1 MSVVETVEKQIE
13 ETYEMT
19 RDNLITLKNT
29 AYQKYCDTWDS
40 MEHIK
45 DTTLETITSA
55 WEQAW
60 ISYNNVV
67 KQLQD
72 YGHSSIEKAQSEYDT
87 AKTNLAERTKEIR
100 DWISE
105 HGEKWKEDANGLQ
118 ADAYE
123 KMGYARKEAYEKYL
137 QSKEGL
143 KSLFSEAHQE
153 ASKDLEAAENNIK
166 KATSRLEKHLTITP
180 SDETKDEW
188 EKTKAK
194 LESTKQRAQTEF
206 EEAKA
211 HAESL
216 GARVSGWTHDV
227 MNTLKDESEFL
238 TQRAKEIGDNV
249 AQFASDSKEKVEETT
264 ESASN
269 VLQDKWN
276 AIYKASQDE
285 STYALE
291 MWNKAKES
299 LANFWH
305 SAQEAVGMDVSE
317 IVKTPEIKEHHASTE
332 DKEMSE
338 IKTEKKEESL
348 TEQEPVI
355 PEGSGVLLQG

>member
-40 MEHIK
+40 MEQIK

-60 ISYNNVV
+60 VSYNSVV
-67 KQLQD
+67 KQIQV
-72 YGHSSIEKAQSEYDT
+72 YGQSSIEKAQAEYDT
-87 AKTNLAERTKEIR
+87 AKNNLALRTKEIK
-100 DWISE
+100 DWITE

-123 KMGYARKEAYEKYL
+123 KMGSARKEAYEKYL
-137 QSKEGL
+137 QSKEGM
-143 KSLFSEAHQE
+143 KSLFREAHQE

-188 EKTKAK
+188 ENTKAK
-194 LESTKQRAQTEF
+194 LETTKQRAQTEF

-216 GARVSGWTHDV
+216 SARVSGWTNEV

-249 AQFASDSKEKVEETT
+249 ANFASESKDKVEETT
-264 ESASN
+264 ESTGN

-276 AIYKASQDE
+276 TIYKAAQDE

-291 MWNKAKES
+291 MWNKATES
-299 LANFWH
+299 LAMIWH

-317 IVKTPEIKEHHASTE
+317 IVKTPEVARKEE

-338 IKTEKKEESL
+338 IKTDKKEESL
-348 TEQEPVI
+348 KKNENII
-355 PEGSGVLLQG
+355 PDGSGILLQG